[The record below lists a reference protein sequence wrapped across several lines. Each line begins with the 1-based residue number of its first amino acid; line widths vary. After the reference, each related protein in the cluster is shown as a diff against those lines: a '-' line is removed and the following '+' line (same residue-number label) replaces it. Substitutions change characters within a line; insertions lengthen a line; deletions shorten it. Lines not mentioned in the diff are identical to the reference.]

1 MPSRRERFSSQ
12 GSFTGK
18 VSLKQCLILLLFLL
32 LAGRSF
38 GQQDQSSNLAS
49 LLAAA
54 QQAQTANNFAAA
66 AADYQQAVKLRP
78 DIPELRANL
87 GLMQHE
93 AGQYSEAIRSFQQ
106 ALRLKPSLYVP
117 NLFLGIDYV
126 QTGKAKDA
134 IPLLLKAEKMN
145 ATDPLPSLTL
155 GRAYSSLG
163 EHASAIRAF
172 RRAIHLNPAQS
183 SAWFDLGI
191 TQLDELEQD
200 ARTMTSGY
208 AGSSYAKA
216 LYAESLVKQSRYKEA
231 ASLYKNILASS
242 DQPPCML
249 SEMGFLSLKQGD
261 TQSAAIQFKA
271 ELTQHPECSL
281 AILGEARLNIAA
293 GSNPAALQLIQQIW
307 GRDHGFFLTTAP
319 MLFDGAAPAQAQGFL
334 NYVAQQQSSGQ
345 LDPGL
350 YAALAQV
357 VQGTPNTGADT
368 SQLLVDARPS
378 SPSSGT
384 SDQARR
390 QYLAGHDAS
399 CVNLLKDSLDSSG
412 ASTLQMLAA
421 CSWFTGD
428 YNLTY
433 DAGRAL
439 QMLPSHP
446 RAQALYWSIKAN
458 EKLAY
463 ESLARFQQLEPNSAR
478 SHILL
483 GDIYRQR
490 QQYDDAQKEYEQ
502 ALALSPN
509 NTAALLGLASAYYD
523 NANIAKTIE
532 TAHQALV
539 QSPDDPEINLLM
551 GEALSSQ
558 HNFSAAEPFLLK
570 ALNAK
575 PQMLPHV
582 HALLGEAYAA
592 DGKTQD
598 AIRELKL
605 GAGSDQDGSVHY
617 HLARLYSKIGDQA
630 DAAEAIQQ
638 MKVIQQR
645 RREGAV
651 IAVQDAH
658 TPSPDDVP

>member
-1 MPSRRERFSSQ
+1 M
-12 GSFTGK
+12 
-18 VSLKQCLILLLFLL
+18 KQCLILLLFLL

-38 GQQDQSSNLAS
+38 GQQDPSSNLAS

-54 QQAQTANNFAAA
+54 QQAQAANNFAAA
-66 AADYQQAVKLRP
+66 AADFQQAVKLRP

-93 AGQYSEAIRSFQQ
+93 AGQYPEAIRSFQQ

-117 NLFLGIDYV
+117 NLFLGVDYV
-126 QTGKAKDA
+126 HTGKAKEA

-145 ATDPLPSLTL
+145 AADPLPSLTL

-172 RRAIHLNPAQS
+172 RRAIRLDPTQG

-191 TQLDELEQD
+191 TQLDEVEQD
-200 ARTMTSGY
+200 ARTMTSQF
-208 AGSSYAKA
+208 AGSSWANA

-231 ASLYKNILASS
+231 AGLYKGILASS
-242 DQPPCML
+242 DQPPCMQ
-249 SEMGFLSLKQGD
+249 SEAGFLSLKQGD
-261 TQSAAIQFKA
+261 TQSATLQFKT
-271 ELTQHPECSL
+271 ELAQHPECSL
-281 AILGEARLNIAA
+281 AILGEARLSIAT
-293 GSNPAALQLIQQIW
+293 GSNPAALQLVQQVW
-307 GRDHGFFLTTAP
+307 SRDHGFFLTSAP
-319 MLFDGAAPAQAQGFL
+319 MLFDGAAPDQAQSFL

-345 LDPGL
+345 IDPGF
-350 YAALAQV
+350 YAALTQA
-357 VQGTPNTGADT
+357 VQGTPNTSADT
-368 SQLLVDARPS
+368 SDAAAPAGR
-378 SPSSGT
+378 SSGPR
-384 SDQARR
+384 DEARQ
-390 QYLAGHDAS
+390 QYLAGHYAG
-399 CVNLLKDSLDSSG
+399 CVNLLKDSLDSGS
-412 ASTLQMLAA
+412 ASILQMLAA

-439 QMLPSHP
+439 QSLPSHP
-446 RAQALYWSIKAN
+446 QAQALYWSIKAN

-463 ESLARFQQLEPNSAR
+463 ESLARFQQLEPDSAR

-490 QQYDDAQKEYEQ
+490 DQFDDAQKEYEK

-509 NTAALLGLASAYYD
+509 STAALLGLASAYYD
-523 NANIAKTIE
+523 DANIAKTVE
-532 TAHQALV
+532 TAHEALL

-558 HNFSAAEPFLLK
+558 HNFSAAEPFLIK

-605 GAGSDQDGSVHY
+605 GADSDQDGTVHY

-638 MKVIQQR
+638 MKIIQQK